1 MTLWA
6 RRGVAGAAPRAAT
19 DATTVTRDCVSPPSQ
34 ARRGPAHGR
43 DYARTRNSYCCLCL
57 GYRPPASPAGLIKLS
72 SVQLDSKLASKLEIM
87 NHSDPSACFPSSDSP
102 ARDLGGDRDLQL
114 SSSESYE
121 SLPEYAD
128 FTFFRRGMIEM
139 RCTSRLQRAMPLDGE
154 QQR

>member
-1 MTLWA
+1 MYRLGRPGTRILA
-6 RRGVAGAAPRAAT
+6 V
-19 DATTVTRDCVSPPSQ
+19 TVTF
-34 ARRGPAHGR
+34 
-43 DYARTRNSYCCLCL
+43 
-57 GYRPPASPAGLIKLS
+57 K
-72 SVQLDSKLASKLEIM
+72 
-87 NHSDPSACFPSSDSP
+87 FP
-102 ARDLGGDRDLQL
+102 